1 MKRWYYR
8 QKEHGEKTWER
19 KNMGKRHGKE
29 RTWEKEQGERHAGVK
44 PMAETRMIYK
54 YAALSGTG
62 NRSD

>member
-1 MKRWYYR
+1 
-8 QKEHGEKTWER
+8 
-19 KNMGKRHGKE
+19 MGKRHGKE